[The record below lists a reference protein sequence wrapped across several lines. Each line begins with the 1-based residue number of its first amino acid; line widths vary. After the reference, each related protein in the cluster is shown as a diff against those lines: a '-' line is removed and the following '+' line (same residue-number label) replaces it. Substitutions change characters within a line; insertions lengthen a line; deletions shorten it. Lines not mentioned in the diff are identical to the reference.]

1 MLLLFTGNK
10 MESFIFVSV
19 PFKLVFWHFE
29 FIFLPKNNGHFQTQ
43 LLNFIQTAKTPLVLG
58 LRQKWMI
65 PSCSPW
71 KVVTFFGKDHVN
83 WSNINGV
90 MIGRS
95 WKIKFGKFKIGV
107 TKKIIDFSKLN
118 CSTSSYHI
126 STNTGPIYMFCTK
139 KCNYFSRATRRN
151 HSFLS

>member
-1 MLLLFTGNK
+1 MKNQVWKTQNWCNQKDNGYDFSTSSYHNSTNIGAIDMFFTKKCNYFSQATRWNH
-10 MESFIFVSV
+10 SFLSQSHLKWCSGTLNSYFYQ
-19 PFKLVFWHFE
+19 
-29 FIFLPKNNGHFQTQ
+29 KNNGHFQTQ

-83 WSNINGV
+83 CSSISGV

-95 WKIKFGKFKIGV
+95 
-107 TKKIIDFSKLN
+107 
-118 CSTSSYHI
+118 
-126 STNTGPIYMFCTK
+126 
-139 KCNYFSRATRRN
+139 
-151 HSFLS
+151 